1 MIAIRTII
9 AIALAL
15 GVASSGM
22 ARAEASLP
30 QGSLDAP
37 STLGVWRNHKNSVHL
52 DIRPCGE
59 AACGYVIWSTPAAD
73 AAARKGSGKPIV
85 GQQLLSDFVWDKR
98 GYWKG
103 KVFAPDVPITVSGTA
118 EQIGN
123 DTLKARG
130 CLLGKMLCK
139 TQIWTRV
146 K

>member
-1 MIAIRTII
+1 MVAIRNVR
-9 AIALAL
+9 AVALVLALSVSGL
-15 GVASSGM
+15 GVA
-22 ARAEASLP
+22 RAEPAPSDP
-30 QGSLDAP
+30 P
-37 STLGVWRNHKNSVHL
+37 STLGVWKNHKNSVHL
-52 DIRPCGE
+52 DIRPCAE
-59 AACGYVIWSTPAAD
+59 AACGYVIWATPAAD

-85 GQQLLSDFVWDKR
+85 GQQLLRDFVWDKR

-103 KVFAPDVPITVSGTA
+103 KVYAPDVNLTISGTA
-118 EQIGN
+118 EQIGG